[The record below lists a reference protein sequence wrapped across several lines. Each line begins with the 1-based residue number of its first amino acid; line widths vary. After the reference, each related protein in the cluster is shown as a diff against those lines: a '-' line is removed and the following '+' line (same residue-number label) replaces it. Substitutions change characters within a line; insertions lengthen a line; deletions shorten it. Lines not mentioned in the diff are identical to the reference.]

1 MKTVEAIRDEQ
12 QLHSMKTF
20 LKCRSSR
27 DYCLLL
33 LGINTGIRIHDLL
46 HLYVKDVMNESGEI
60 LHYLQS
66 SVYTDPPVFFNDH
79 VRSSLQSCIQ
89 DGGLCYTDFLF
100 KSRKTNEPIT
110 RQQAYRIINEA
121 AKQSG
126 ISGSIGTHTLRKTF
140 GYHAY
145 AKGIAISFIQKRLQ
159 HSTPSETRHYI
170 GVTNQKAFRIKLD
183 VNL

>member
-1 MKTVEAIRDEQ
+1 MKTVEAIKDEQ
-12 QLHSMKTF
+12 KILSMKTF
-20 LKCRSSR
+20 LKSRSAR
-27 DYCLLL
+27 DSCLFL

-46 HLYVKDVMNESGEI
+46 HLHVRDIMTESGEI
-60 LHYLQS
+60 LPYLQPS
-66 SVYTDPPVFFNDH
+66 FYTDPPVYLNDN
-79 VRSSLQSCIQ
+79 VCSTLQTCIQEGSLQYN
-89 DGGLCYTDFLF
+89 DYLF

-126 ISGSIGTHTLRKTF
+126 INDSIGTHTLRKTF

-145 AKGIAISFIQKRLQ
+145 AKGIAISLIQKRLQ
-159 HSTPSETRHYI
+159 QSTSSETRHYI
-170 GVTNQKAFRIKLD
+170 GVVNHKLVPIKLD